1 MIIDGFPVIEGE
13 ENIKKLHKIFRK
25 PKDNFDELKEY
36 IIEEKD
42 SPTTGDIEQWIYEK
56 ILIKMDSLENN

>member
-25 PKDNFDELKEY
+25 PKDNFDELREY

-42 SPTTGDIEQWIYEK
+42 QSTNGDIEQWIYDK
-56 ILIKMDSLENN
+56 LLIKVDEIKGV